1 MLLYHFGTRDDLF
14 LAILRRARQRQ
25 LATFGDLLRVRP
37 NEPYTRTLARA
48 WATMTDG
55 EGKPYLRM
63 FSQLRVN
70 AELSLWPD
78 FQRSATLD
86 WLEPLEIGLLSI
98 GRPQTATLALAVIRG
113 LLMDIDATGDTTR
126 ANRAFADFL
135 ALLTPPET
143 AQAEST

>member
-1 MLLYHFGTRDDLF
+1 MS
-14 LAILRRARQRQ
+14 AA
-25 LATFGDLLRVRP
+25 AT
-37 NEPYTRTLARA
+37 AS
-48 WATMTDG
+48 W
-55 EGKPYLRM
+55 
-63 FSQLRVN
+63 
-70 AELSLWPD
+70 
-78 FQRSATLD
+78 RSATLD

-126 ANRAFADFL
+126 ANRAFAEFL